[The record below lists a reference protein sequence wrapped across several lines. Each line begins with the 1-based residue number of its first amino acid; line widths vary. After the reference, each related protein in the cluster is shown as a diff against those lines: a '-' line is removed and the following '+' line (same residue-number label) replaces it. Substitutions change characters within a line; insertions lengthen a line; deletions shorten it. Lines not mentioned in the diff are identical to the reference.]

1 MAYIFGKLG
10 PGSSEIIVGTPGDD
24 EIYPLG
30 GNDFIDGGRG
40 FDIVYVSA
48 KSTSFRISTIN
59 GITYLD
65 ATSGAST
72 GVGSTLRNVERVQF
86 DDKAISLMV
95 NDRVANSPARDL
107 VDGGPGTDTFIYE
120 GLRSDFRVKADYD
133 SATVSVQRVDGLEAV
148 DFLTNFERLEFAG
161 GHRVA
166 LDLGVTESAGE
177 AALLIGAVLGKAA
190 LPLKGDLIGAVIAL
204 IDEGATLVQLSGVVM
219 GLPIWGGTL
228 TPTDSAQDIAR
239 YLLRTVMGAEP
250 DATAVATGARALAA
264 ESGPTQGSWLAQL
277 AVSATNQAQV
287 NLVGLQVT
295 GLDYS
300 ASG

>member
-1 MAYIFGKLG
+1 
-10 PGSSEIIVGTPGDD
+10 
-24 EIYPLG
+24 
-30 GNDFIDGGRG
+30 
-40 FDIVYVSA
+40 
-48 KSTSFRISTIN
+48 
-59 GITYLD
+59 
-65 ATSGAST
+65 
-72 GVGSTLRNVERVQF
+72 
-86 DDKAISLMV
+86 
-95 NDRVANSPARDL
+95 
-107 VDGGPGTDTFIYE
+107 
-120 GLRSDFRVKADYD
+120 
-133 SATVSVQRVDGLEAV
+133 
-148 DFLTNFERLEFAG
+148 
-161 GHRVA
+161 
-166 LDLGVTESAGE
+166 
-177 AALLIGAVLGKAA
+177 
-190 LPLKGDLIGAVIAL
+190 LIGAVIAL